1 MVDTKIKIVT
11 NRNFGIVFGI
21 FFLILSLWP
30 IKNGSELNLVFL
42 LFSIIFFFL
51 GLANSNLLTPLNKLW
66 FKFGLFLGKFV
77 SPIVIGLIF
86 FIVVTPTGLILK
98 IFRKDVL
105 RLKKNNEKSYWIEK
119 NEPKSKMKNQF

>member
-1 MVDTKIKIVT
+1 MVDTKIKIGT

-21 FFLILSLWP
+21 FFLIISLWP
-30 IKNGSELNLVFL
+30 IKNGSELNLFFL

-77 SPIVIGLIF
+77 SPFVMGLIF
-86 FIVVTPTGLILK
+86 FLVVTPTGLILK

-119 NEPKSKMKNQF
+119 NELKSKMKNQF

>member
-1 MVDTKIKIVT
+1 MVDTKIKIGT

-21 FFLILSLWP
+21 FLIISLWP
-30 IKNGSELNLVFL
+30 IKNGSELNLFFL

-77 SPIVIGLIF
+77 ALL
-86 FIVVTPTGLILK
+86 VVTPTGLI
-98 IFRKDVL
+98 F
-105 RLKKNNEKSYWIEK
+105 KNFLEK
-119 NEPKSKMKNQF
+119 MC